1 MFVILNEVKNLMNMK
16 INNILLL
23 TAAAGLVL
31 ASCGKLSGDSR
42 VISIEAG
49 IGSPTKSSAGPAAF
63 PAGGQLSLYAWLGG
77 ATAVPS
83 TLVVNGVTNT
93 FDGTTWTPSAP
104 MLWDDKSSAHYF
116 LGISPA
122 RAVTNFK
129 ADPYTLDPANEA
141 ASDLLIATNL
151 DGLTP
156 SNIPVPLSFSH
167 AMARLDVNLT
177 FRNQWETNPT
187 VVSVK
192 VDAKKTATVDYL
204 SRLFTVSG
212 STEAVP
218 LMALT
223 NDTWRGLQI
232 PQSGVHVITVR
243 IDDKDFVYTHNT
255 DIPLAGGQY
264 TTVNLNVGRD
274 KIELSKT
281 GITISDW
288 IAGDTISGGEAQDD

>member
-1 MFVILNEVKNLMNMK
+1 MRTL
-16 INNILLL
+16 NILLL

-49 IGSPTKSSAGPAAF
+49 IGSMTKSSLGPAPF
-63 PAGGQLSLYAWLGG
+63 PSGGQLSLYAWLGS
-77 ATAVPS
+77 ASAVPS

-93 FDGTTWTPSAP
+93 FDGPTWTPSAP

-116 LGISPA
+116 LGVSPA
-122 RAVTNFK
+122 RTITNFT
-129 ADPYTLDPANEA
+129 ADTFTLDPANYNA
-141 ASDLLIATNL
+141 NDLMIATNL

-156 SNIPVPLSFSH
+156 SSTPVSLNFSH

-187 VVSVK
+187 VESVT
-192 VDAKKTATVDYL
+192 VGAKKTATVDYL

-212 STEAVP
+212 SVEAVP
-218 LMALT
+218 LTILT
-223 NDTWRGLQI
+223 NDFWSGLQI
-232 PQSGVHVITVR
+232 PQSGVHSITVR
-243 IDDKDFVYTHNT
+243 IEGKDYVYTHNT
-255 DIPLAGGQY
+255 DIPLASGQY

-274 KIELSKT
+274 RVELSQT
-281 GITISDW
+281 GITITDW
-288 IAGDTISGGEAQDD
+288 IAGSTINGGEAQDE